1 MVVVCE
7 RLVAIKFTFSYLYI
21 VTKRNIM
28 SAVSVCWIYSISCEI
43 ATELIDL
50 GNALLV
56 APVVVSCVVFV
67 FFSYMFL
74 YKETLRHQKIFK
86 RQHLPEEEVERFLE
100 DSKAL
105 KTTVLVVSAVVLC
118 LISSGFA
125 VVFRGFGV
133 DVFSFSVKSV
143 FRTSTMFNSVLNPM
157 IYCWRQKEMRKF
169 VFSSSTPVVEPVN

>member
-28 SAVSVCWIYSISCEI
+28 SAVSVCWIYIISCEI
-43 ATELIDL
+43 ARELIDL

-74 YKETLRHQKIFK
+74 YKETLRHQKMFK
-86 RQHLPEEEVERFLE
+86 RQHLPEEVERFLE

-125 VVFRGFGV
+125 VVLRGFGV

-143 FRTSTMFNSVLNPM
+143 FRTSIMLNSLLNPM
-157 IYCWRQKEMRKF
+157 I
-169 VFSSSTPVVEPVN
+169 